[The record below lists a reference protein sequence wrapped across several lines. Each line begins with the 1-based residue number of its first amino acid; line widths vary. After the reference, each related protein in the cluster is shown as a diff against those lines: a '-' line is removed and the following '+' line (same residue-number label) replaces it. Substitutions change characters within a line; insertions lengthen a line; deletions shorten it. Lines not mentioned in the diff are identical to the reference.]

1 MFSNASAIHSWLRG
15 KDSNLR
21 PPGYEPG
28 KLPTAPPRDVMRLIL
43 LWCRRPGSNRYG
55 RNDHRILS
63 PTCLPIPPR
72 RQKLAPRVG
81 LEPTTYRLT
90 AGCSTIE
97 LSRRTKPRFFQRLD
111 YYISD
116 SYPSQGVRLII
127 LSFSS
132 DNNQFFTEARLLL
145 FPPHSPRLSPAC
157 PAHGSVP
164 PKRFC
169 RGTSWL

>member
-1 MFSNASAIHSWLRG
+1 MLQRFILGCGGRTRTYDLRVMSPASYQLLHPAILSAASLIRCIK
-15 KDSNLR
+15 KDLSCSI
-21 PPGYEPG
+21 P
-28 KLPTAPPRDVMRLIL
+28 
-43 LWCRRPGSNRYG
+43 WCRRPGSNRYG

-72 RQKLAPRVG
+72 RQKMAPRVG

-127 LSFSS
+127 LSF
-132 DNNQFFTEARLLL
+132 
-145 FPPHSPRLSPAC
+145 
-157 PAHGSVP
+157 
-164 PKRFC
+164 
-169 RGTSWL
+169 

>member
-1 MFSNASAIHSWLRG
+1 MFSKASAIHSWLRG

-28 KLPTAPPRDVMRLIL
+28 KLPTAPPRDIELY

-72 RQKLAPRVG
+72 RQKMAPRVG

-111 YYISD
+111 YYIILLPVCQGMFGIIKQIISVICDILDYSPD
-116 SYPSQGVRLII
+116 SSA
-127 LSFSS
+127 S
-132 DNNQFFTEARLLL
+132 ARD
-145 FPPHSPRLSPAC
+145 FNSCIA
-157 PAHGSVP
+157 
-164 PKRFC
+164 
-169 RGTSWL
+169 

>member
-72 RQKLAPRVG
+72 RHKMAPRVG

-127 LSFSS
+127 LSF
-132 DNNQFFTEARLLL
+132 
-145 FPPHSPRLSPAC
+145 
-157 PAHGSVP
+157 
-164 PKRFC
+164 
-169 RGTSWL
+169 

>member
-1 MFSNASAIHSWLRG
+1 MFGCGRRTYADLLRKSAVLRLPSQSAWTIAYSEVHRTSSLHGDAFSASSPLILFAALKKQSAKRQTAFSWLRE

-97 LSRRTKPRFFQRLD
+97 LSRHLRPP
-111 YYISD
+111 Y
-116 SYPSQGVRLII
+116 
-127 LSFSS
+127 SS
-132 DNNQFFTEARLLL
+132 DYDII
-145 FPPHSPRLSPAC
+145 
-157 PAHGSVP
+157 
-164 PKRFC
+164 
-169 RGTSWL
+169 